1 MLVLKLFNSV
11 CETKWIRPIKYGY
24 SCFKQVVK
32 WTIFVLGPVNMEVG
46 DPKVGEVTRLGG
58 ATRLPL

>member
-1 MLVLKLFNSV
+1 MVSLVLN
-11 CETKWIRPIKYGY
+11 R
-24 SCFKQVVK
+24 VVK

-58 ATRLPL
+58 ATLGQTACPYNLSF